1 MDYTRETVTELI
13 RHRDYIES
21 FLERTTGEIFP
32 TYYDAGDDGYYDQ
45 EGNTLNNNGSHNTR
59 VPKRDSLR
67 ENLMVMLADIDC
79 AMMALT
85 LEQRLA
91 VLYYLTIYQGRKGG
105 KSEVNAMEAVEQM
118 VQYLNG

>member
-1 MDYTRETVTELI
+1 MDYTRETVMEII

-45 EGNTLNNNGSHNTR
+45 EGNTLNNNGPHNTR

-67 ENLMVMLADIDC
+67 ENQHDMHVDIDR
-79 AMMALT
+79 ALQSLT

-91 VLYYLTIYQGRKGG
+91 VLYYLTIYQGRKGS
-105 KSEVNAMEAVEQM
+105 KSEANAIEAVEQM
-118 VQYLNG
+118 VSYLNG